1 MSYSADPVLDADRH
15 TDEMFRKSDEQ
26 DRAEMALAGRFLAM
40 AKQADANALCDFA
53 STTDWDAMKR
63 QPIDQR
69 TATRLP
75 KRQQTLAEVMAESLD
90 YSDGPSL
97 SEALQLL
104 LNVAHG
110 ADLVNA
116 PAQAR
121 ALLGRM
127 AEKWAY
133 FNVGKDS
140 E

>member
-26 DRAEMALAGRFLAM
+26 DREEMALAGRFLAM

-63 QPIDQR
+63 QPIDPR

-133 FNVGKDS
+133 FNVGKDK